1 MTENNIP
8 IHTYHNLCF
17 DISKQVTKAYSTSFY
32 TATQLFDADIRSAI
46 HSIYGFVRFADEIV
60 DSFHAFPQKSI
71 LERFEQDYYF
81 AAEQGISANP
91 ILHSFQLTVKQYGIP
106 DEYIQAFLNS
116 MRADLEK
123 KAYKT
128 KLESNQYIY
137 GSADVVGLVCLKV
150 FCGNNTSLFQSLRE
164 PAMRLGS
171 AFQKVNFLRDLKY
184 DVFLLGR
191 TYFPDFSI
199 ENFDDRAKDRLV
211 KEIEADF
218 KASYAGIRQLPDNS
232 RLAVTVA
239 YKYYLGLL
247 EKIRQTP
254 ASRLLSK
261 RIRVSDFHK
270 FALLSGAVIK
280 NTFHLK

>member
-1 MTENNIP
+1 MAENNNP
-8 IHTYHNLCF
+8 IDTYRALCF
-17 DISKQVTKAYSTSFY
+17 EISKQVTKTYSTSFY
-32 TATQLFDADIRSAI
+32 AATQLFDADMRYAI
-46 HSIYGFVRFADEIV
+46 HSIYGFVRMADEIV
-60 DSFHAFPQKSI
+60 DSFHGFPQKTM

-81 AAEQGISANP
+81 ATEQGISVNP
-91 ILHSFQLTVKQYGIP
+91 TLHSFLLTVKQYDIP

-128 KLESNQYIY
+128 KLESDQYIY
-137 GSADVVGLVCLKV
+137 GSADVVGLMCLKV
-150 FCGNNTSLFQSLRE
+150 FCQNNESLFQSLRE

-171 AFQKVNFLRDLKY
+171 AFQKVNFLRDLRD
-184 DVFLLGR
+184 DVYLLGR

-199 ENFDDRAKDRLV
+199 EDFDEQVKERLV

-218 KASYAGIRQLPDNS
+218 EASYAGIRQLPDNS

-239 YKYYLGLL
+239 YKYYLSLL
-247 EKIRQTP
+247 KKIRQTP
-254 ASRLLSK
+254 ASLLLSK
-261 RIRVSDFHK
+261 RIRVDNFHK

-280 NTFHLK
+280 NTLHLK